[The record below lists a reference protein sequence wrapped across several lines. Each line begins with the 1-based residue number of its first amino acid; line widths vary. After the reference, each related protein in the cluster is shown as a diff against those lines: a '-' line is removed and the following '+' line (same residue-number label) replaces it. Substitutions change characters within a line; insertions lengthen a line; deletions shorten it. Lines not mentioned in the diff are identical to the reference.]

1 MPLNLLLYHHLL
13 HLHRRT
19 GISEGKE
26 RSESAL
32 APLLEEEALLLNQ
45 LEEGLLVGSGEVA
58 LISSNR
64 CW

>member
-1 MPLNLLLYHHLL
+1 MAELVTPIERINPTFGS
-13 HLHRRT
+13 R
-19 GISEGKE
+19 EAKQ

-32 APLLEEEALLLNQ
+32 APLLEEEDLLLNQ